1 MSIADIINGTNGTN
15 GASGAGSSSGAKPKD
30 QLGQAEFLELM
41 IAQLKNQDPF
51 KAMDP
56 SQFLGQLAQFGT
68 VSGIQ
73 EVQSALTTLSDSMR
87 SSQVLD
93 GATMVGRE
101 VLVASEDAT
110 LGAEGPVEGAID
122 VPSEATSVQLS
133 VRDSSGQLVRRMTLP
148 TTAGLTELSWDGL
161 ADNGARAA
169 AGEYSFEVIANVG
182 GESTSLETLL
192 SSRVSSVT
200 IDATRGLTLNTST
213 LGARALS
220 DVRRVM

>member
-1 MSIADIINGTNGTN
+1 MSIADIINGT
-15 GASGAGSSSGAKPKD
+15 GAAAGATQGSGIKKKD

-73 EVQSALTTLSDSMR
+73 DMQAAFGTMSEAMR

-101 VLVASEDAT
+101 VLLPSDEVT
-110 LGAEGPVEGAID
+110 LQAEGSVRGALD
-122 VPSEATSVQLS
+122 VPTGTTALQVNI
-133 VRDSSGQLVRRMTLP
+133 RDANGTLVRHMSLP
-148 TTAGLTELSWDGL
+148 TTAGLNEFSWDGV
-161 ADNGARAA
+161 ADNGTRAP
-169 AGEYSFEVIANVG
+169 AGAYSLEAVANVAG
-182 GESTSLETLL
+182 RSGSLEMLL
-192 SSRVSSVT
+192 SSRVTSVT
-200 IDATRGLTLNTST
+200 
-213 LGARALS
+213 
-220 DVRRVM
+220 

>member
-1 MSIADIINGTNGTN
+1 MSIADVINSTAGAN
-15 GASGAGSSSGAKPKD
+15 GARTQGTKPKD

-73 EVQSALTTLSDSMR
+73 EMQTAFGTLSDSMR
-87 SSQVLD
+87 ASQVLD
-93 GATMVGRE
+93 GATMVGRD
-101 VLVASEDAT
+101 VLVASETVGLD
-110 LGAEGPVEGAID
+110 AEGGVRGAID
-122 VPSEATSVQLS
+122 VPPETSEVQIKIK
-133 VRDSSGQLVRRMTLP
+133 DASGQLVRTMTLP
-148 TTAGLTELSWDGL
+148 DGEGLVEFQWDGIA
-161 ADNGARAA
+161 ADGERAP
-169 AGEYSFEVIANVG
+169 AGDYAIEAVANIG
-182 GESTSLETLL
+182 GDAYSLETLMA
-192 SSRVSSVT
+192 SRVASVT
-200 IDATRGLTLNTST
+200 IDGTRGLTLNTTT

>member
-1 MSIADIINGTNGTN
+1 MSIADIINGTA
-15 GASGAGSSSGAKPKD
+15 GASGAAQGSGIKKKD

-73 EVQSALTTLSDSMR
+73 DMQAAFGTLSDAMR

-101 VLVASEDAT
+101 VLLPSDEVT
-110 LGAEGPVEGAID
+110 LPAEGSVRGALD
-122 VPSEATSVQLS
+122 VPTGTTALQVNI
-133 VRDSSGQLVRRMTLP
+133 RDANGTLVRRMTLP
-148 TTAGLTELSWDGL
+148 TTVGLNDFTWDGI
-161 ADNGARAA
+161 ADNGTRAPTGA
-169 AGEYSFEVIANVG
+169 YSLEAVANVAG
-182 GESTSLETLL
+182 KSGSLEMLL
-192 SSRVSSVT
+192 ASRVNSVT
-200 IDATRGLTLNTST
+200 IDAQTGLTLNTSN
-213 LGARALS
+213 LGSRSLS

>member
-1 MSIADIINGTNGTN
+1 MSIADIVNGTHAA
-15 GASGAGSSSGAKPKD
+15 GASSAAASKPKD
-30 QLGQAEFLELM
+30 QLGQAEFLKLM

-73 EVQSALTTLSDSMR
+73 EMQAAFATLSDSMR

-101 VLVASEDAT
+101 VLVASDEAT
-110 LGAEGPVEGAID
+110 LQAEGSIKGAID
-122 VPSEATSVQLS
+122 VPPGA
-133 VRDSSGQLVRRMTLP
+133 SSLDLVIRNASGELVRRMTLP
-148 TTAGLTELSWDGL
+148 VGQGLQDFEWDGI
-161 ADNGARAA
+161 ADNGERAKE
-169 AGEYSFEVIANVG
+169 GEYTFEAVANIG
-182 GESTSLETLL
+182 GGIESLETLMT
-192 SSRVSSVT
+192 SRVSSVT
-200 IDATRGLTLNTST
+200 IDAGRGLTLNTTT

-220 DVRRVM
+220 EVRRVM

>member
-1 MSIADIINGTNGTN
+1 MSIADIVNSTRAA
-15 GASGAGSSSGAKPKD
+15 GASGAATSKPKD
-30 QLGQAEFLELM
+30 QLGQAEFLKLM

-73 EVQSALTTLSDSMR
+73 EMQAAFATLSDSMR

-101 VLVASEDAT
+101 VLVASEAAT
-110 LGAEGPVEGAID
+110 LQAEGSVKGAID
-122 VPSEATSVQLS
+122 VPPGA
-133 VRDSSGQLVRRMTLP
+133 SSLELVVKNASGELVRRMTLP
-148 TTAGLTELSWDGL
+148 VGDGLRDFEWDGIT
-161 ADNGARAA
+161 DSGERAKE
-169 AGEYSFEVIANVG
+169 GEYTFEAVANIG
-182 GESTSLETLL
+182 GAMESLETLMT
-192 SSRVSSVT
+192 SRVSSVT
-200 IDATRGLTLNTST
+200 IDAGRGLTLNTTT

-220 DVRRVM
+220 EVRRVM

>member
-1 MSIADIINGTNGTN
+1 MSIADIINGTQGAN
-15 GASGAGSSSGAKPKD
+15 GASGANGKKPKD

-73 EVQSALTTLSDSMR
+73 EMQNAFGTLSESMR
-87 SSQVLD
+87 ASQVLD

-101 VLVASEDAT
+101 VLVASEEVS
-110 LGAEGPVEGAID
+110 LGAEGGVRGAVDI
-122 VPSEATSVQLS
+122 PRETSELQIKVT
-133 VRDSSGQLVRRMTLP
+133 DSSGQLVRTITLP
-148 TTAGLTELSWDGL
+148 DAEGLTEFEWDGV
-161 ADNGARAA
+161 AVDGERAP
-169 AGEYSFEVIANVG
+169 AGEYTLEAIANIG
-182 GESTSLETLL
+182 GESYSLETLMA
-192 SSRVSSVT
+192 SRVGSVT
-200 IDATRGLTLNTST
+200 IDGARGLILNTTT
-213 LGARALS
+213 LGERALS

>member
-1 MSIADIINGTNGTN
+1 MSIADVINGTAGAN
-15 GASGAGSSSGAKPKD
+15 GARTQGTKPKD

-73 EVQSALTTLSDSMR
+73 EMQTAFGTLSDSMR
-87 SSQVLD
+87 ASQVLD
-93 GATMVGRE
+93 GATMVGRD
-101 VLVASEDAT
+101 VLVASETVGLD
-110 LGAEGPVEGAID
+110 AEGGVRGAID
-122 VPSEATSVQLS
+122 VPPETSEVQIKIK
-133 VRDSSGQLVRRMTLP
+133 DASGQLVRTMTLP
-148 TTAGLTELSWDGL
+148 DGEGLVEFQWDGIA
-161 ADNGARAA
+161 ADGERAP
-169 AGEYSFEVIANVG
+169 AGDYAIEAVANIG
-182 GESTSLETLL
+182 GEAYSLETLMA
-192 SSRVSSVT
+192 SRVASVT
-200 IDATRGLTLNTST
+200 IDGTRGLTLNTTT

>member
-1 MSIADIINGTNGTN
+1 MSISDIINGTQGANATSGTK
-15 GASGAGSSSGAKPKD
+15 GTKPKD

-73 EVQSALTTLSDSMR
+73 EMQSAFATLSDSMR
-87 SSQVLD
+87 ASQVLD
-93 GATMVGRE
+93 GATMVGRD
-101 VLVASEDAT
+101 VLVASET
-110 LGAEGPVEGAID
+110 VGLTAEGTVRGAID
-122 VPSEATSVQLS
+122 VPAESTEVQIKIT
-133 VRDSSGQLVRRMTLP
+133 DASGQLVRTMTLP
-148 TTAGLTELSWDGL
+148 DGEGLVEFAWDGIG
-161 ADNGARAA
+161 ADGSRAP
-169 AGEYSFEVIANVG
+169 AGEYTLEAVSNVG
-182 GESTSLETLL
+182 GAAYSLETLM

-200 IDATRGLTLNTST
+200 IDGARGLTLNTTT

>member
-1 MSIADIINGTNGTN
+1 MSISDIINGTQ
-15 GASGAGSSSGAKPKD
+15 GAGAASRSGEFKKKD

-68 VSGIQ
+68 VTGIQ
-73 EVQSALTTLSDSMR
+73 EMQGAFATLSESMR
-87 SSQVLD
+87 ASQVLD
-93 GATMVGRE
+93 GATMVGRD
-101 VLVASEDAT
+101 VLVASDEVN
-110 LGAEGPVEGAID
+110 LGAEGLVRGAVDI
-122 VPSEATSVQLS
+122 PSEATSVQIKIT
-133 VRDSSGQLVRRMTLP
+133 DASGQLVRTMTMP
-148 TTAGLTELSWDGL
+148 TSVGLTEFEWDGTS
-161 ADNGARAA
+161 DSGVRAG
-169 AGEYSFEVIANVG
+169 AGEYAVEAVASIGGANY
-182 GESTSLETLL
+182 SLETLM

-200 IDATRGLTLNTST
+200 IDAARGLTLNTDT

>member
-1 MSIADIINGTNGTN
+1 MSIADIINGTQGAN
-15 GASGAGSSSGAKPKD
+15 GASGANGKKPKD

-73 EVQSALTTLSDSMR
+73 EMQNAFGTLSESMR
-87 SSQVLD
+87 ASQVLD

-101 VLVASEDAT
+101 VLVASEEVS
-110 LGAEGPVEGAID
+110 LGAEGGIRGAVDI
-122 VPSEATSVQLS
+122 PRETSELQIKVT
-133 VRDSSGQLVRRMTLP
+133 DSSGQLVRTITLP
-148 TTAGLTELSWDGL
+148 DAEGLTEFEWDGI
-161 ADNGARAA
+161 AVDGERAP
-169 AGEYSFEVIANVG
+169 AGEYTLEAIANIG
-182 GESTSLETLL
+182 GESYSLETLMA
-192 SSRVSSVT
+192 SRVGSVT
-200 IDATRGLTLNTST
+200 IDGARGLILNTTT
-213 LGARALS
+213 LGERALS